1 MELSR
6 SGKIWSYTNACYKPP
21 APFVAEEP
29 FEPYAIAAVELEK
42 EQMIILG
49 QVVKGVGTE
58 SLKVGQEVELV
69 LEPLFEDDE
78 SVKITWKWKPQ
89 G

>member
-1 MELSR
+1 
-6 SGKIWSYTNACYKPP
+6 
-21 APFVAEEP
+21 
-29 FEPYAIAAVELEK
+29 
-42 EQMIILG
+42 MIILG